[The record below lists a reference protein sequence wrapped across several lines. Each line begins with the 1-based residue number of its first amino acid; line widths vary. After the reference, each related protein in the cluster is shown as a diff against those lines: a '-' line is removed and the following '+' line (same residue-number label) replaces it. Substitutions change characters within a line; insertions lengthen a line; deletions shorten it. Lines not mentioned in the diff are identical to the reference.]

1 MDARELRLAQNETI
15 FREINER
22 VRDVARSHGTDS
34 HVYSFFCECANTD
47 CTLQVELTTADYERV
62 RADGARFFISP
73 GHELP
78 EIERILEQHD
88 GWSLIEKKGD
98 AAVYARDVDPRE
110 PQRS

>member
-22 VRDVARSHGTDS
+22 VRDV
-34 HVYSFFCECANTD
+34 
-47 CTLQVELTTADYERV
+47 ELTTADYERV
-62 RADGARFFISP
+62 RADGARFFIFP

-78 EIERILEQHD
+78 EIEHILERHD

-98 AAVYARDVDPRE
+98 AAEYTRDVDPRE
-110 PQRS
+110 PQGT